1 MRKLYP
7 KICKITNLYPK
18 YIERITQRRLLSR
31 EQSRIINKIIKYYSK
46 IILSKTLLYKLE
58 RSSRILLVEL
68 LKGILLAKAILNYLQ
83 LTAVY
88 DIIYRQ
94 H

>member
-1 MRKLYP
+1 MNVKVTRTFKNHQQIYGIYTQILY
-7 KICKITNLYPK
+7 Y
-18 YIERITQRRLLSR
+18 QRH
-31 EQSRIINKIIKYYSK
+31 YYK
-46 IILSKTLLYKLE
+46 VE

-94 H
+94 Y